1 VLRRREQRRLDILE
15 AEKDILKAKKA
26 KELSRKY
33 RTVLLNGEGLTV
45 LVDILD
51 ILHWPNLTEDPTVA
65 DVILAGA
72 ASRILNR
79 IGILQTNTLE
89 EVVLALAAVH
99 KDKPD
104 AGVIPTVEVIVP
116 PTVEIGGRYV
126 KRS

>member
-1 VLRRREQRRLDILE
+1 M
-15 AEKDILKAKKA
+15 
-26 KELSRKY
+26 
-33 RTVLLNGEGLTV
+33 LNGEGLTV

-65 DVILAGA
+65 DVILSGA

-104 AGVIPTVEVIVP
+104 VGVIPTVEVIVP
-116 PTVEIGGRYV
+116 PTVEIEV
-126 KRS
+126 K